1 MFRLFGNWNIYL
13 TKEIREGK
21 HLDKA
26 QKMDCAAFFEKS
38 TFKRL
43 SQWTILWVD
52 ETFVYW
58 GKANQEKVDKNCF
71 FKTSKNAIEQN
82 FAALDINKKKS
93 LLAILKEYVSI
104 FLDRIDGS
112 ISTIESVAYESVK
125 IADDTN
131 FKIQLKVDL
140 RVKTTSLEP
149 KVRAE
154 KALFELLLHPHTFDL
169 IQIERLD

>member
-1 MFRLFGNWNIYL
+1 MFRLFGNWNSYL
-13 TKEIREGK
+13 AKEISEGK

-26 QKMDCAAFFEKS
+26 QKTDCAAFFDRS

-43 SQWTILWVD
+43 SEWTIFWVD

-58 GKANQEKVDKNCF
+58 GKANQEKVDKNSF
-71 FKTSKNAIEQN
+71 FKTSKKAIEQN

-93 LLAILKEYVSI
+93 LLAILKEYVSE
-104 FLDRIDGS
+104 FLDGIDGS
-112 ISTIESVAYESVK
+112 ISTIESIAYESVL

-140 RVKTTSLEP
+140 KVKPSSLEP

-154 KALFELLLHPHTFDL
+154 KALFELLLHPHNFDL
-169 IQIERLD
+169 VGIERLD

>member
-1 MFRLFGNWNIYL
+1 MFRLFGNWNTYS

-21 HLDKA
+21 HLEKA
-26 QKMDCAAFFEKS
+26 QKTACAEFFDKS

-52 ETFVYW
+52 ETYVYW
-58 GKANQEKVDKNCF
+58 GKANQDKVDKHCF
-71 FKTSKNAIEQN
+71 FKTSKKAIEQN

-93 LLAILKEYVSI
+93 LLAILKEYVSE
-104 FLDRIDGS
+104 FLDGIDGC
-112 ISTIESVAYESVK
+112 ISTIESVAYGSVT

-131 FKIQLKVDL
+131 FKIQLNVDL
-140 RVKTTSLEP
+140 RVKSTGLEA

-169 IQIERLD
+169 IGIERLD

>member
-1 MFRLFGNWNIYL
+1 MFRLFGNWNTYL

-21 HLDKA
+21 HLEKA
-26 QKMDCAAFFEKS
+26 QKTDCAEFFNKS

-52 ETFVYW
+52 ETYVYW
-58 GKANQEKVDKNCF
+58 GKANQEKVDKYCF
-71 FKTSKNAIEQN
+71 FKTSKKAIEQN
-82 FAALDINKKKS
+82 FAALDIHKKKS
-93 LLAILKEYVSI
+93 LLAILTEYISE
-104 FLDRIDGS
+104 FLDMIDGS
-112 ISTIESVAYESVK
+112 ISTIESVAYGSVL

-140 RVKTTSLEP
+140 RVKSTSLEP
-149 KVRAE
+149 VVRAE

-169 IQIERLD
+169 IRIERLD

>member
-1 MFRLFGNWNIYL
+1 MFRLFGNWNTYL

-21 HLDKA
+21 HLEKA
-26 QKMDCAAFFEKS
+26 QKTDCAEFFDKS

-52 ETFVYW
+52 ETYVYW
-58 GKANQEKVDKNCF
+58 GKANQEKVHKYCF
-71 FKTSKNAIEQN
+71 FKTSKKAIEQN
-82 FAALDINKKKS
+82 FAALDIHKKKS
-93 LLAILKEYVSI
+93 LLAILTEYISE
-104 FLDRIDGS
+104 FLDMIDGS
-112 ISTIESVAYESVK
+112 ISTIESVAYGSVL

-140 RVKTTSLEP
+140 RVKSTSLEP
-149 KVRAE
+149 VVRAE

-169 IQIERLD
+169 IRIERLD

>member
-1 MFRLFGNWNIYL
+1 MFRLFGNWNTYL

-21 HLDKA
+21 HLEKA
-26 QKMDCAAFFEKS
+26 QKTDCAEFFDKS

-52 ETFVYW
+52 ETYVYW
-58 GKANQEKVDKNCF
+58 GKANQEKVDKYCF
-71 FKTSKNAIEQN
+71 FKTSKKAIEQN
-82 FAALDINKKKS
+82 FAALDIHKKKS
-93 LLAILKEYVSI
+93 LLAILTEYISE
-104 FLDRIDGS
+104 FLDMIDGS
-112 ISTIESVAYESVK
+112 ISTIESVAYGSVL

-140 RVKTTSLEP
+140 RVKSTSLEP
-149 KVRAE
+149 VVRAE

-169 IQIERLD
+169 IRIERLD

>member
-1 MFRLFGNWNIYL
+1 MFRLFGNWNICS

-26 QKMDCAAFFEKS
+26 QKIDCAAFFDRS

-52 ETFVYW
+52 ENFVYW

-71 FKTSKNAIEQN
+71 FKTSKKAIEQN

-93 LLAILKEYVSI
+93 LLAILTEYVSA
-104 FLDRIDGS
+104 FLDRIDGC
-112 ISTIESVAYESVK
+112 ISTIESIAYGPVTIEE
-125 IADDTN
+125 DTS
-131 FKIQLKVDL
+131 FKIQLNVNL

-169 IQIERLD
+169 IGIERLD